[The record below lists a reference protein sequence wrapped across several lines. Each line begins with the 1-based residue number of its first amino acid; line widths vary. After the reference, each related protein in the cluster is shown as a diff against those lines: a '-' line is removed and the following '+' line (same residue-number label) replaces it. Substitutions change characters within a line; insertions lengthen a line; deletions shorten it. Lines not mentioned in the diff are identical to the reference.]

1 MATTTAATGAIG
13 GFADVMCSSPKQIVV
28 APPGDARTR
37 VEGLDRLISVLISV
51 LIFEKELGRTLG
63 LSRA

>member
-1 MATTTAATGAIG
+1 MATTTAATGTIG

-37 VEGLDRLISVLISV
+37 VEGLDRLMSVLISV
-51 LIFEKELGRTLG
+51 LIVKEELGRTLC
-63 LSRA
+63 LARV